1 MDENII
7 NQITYYE
14 GLFDKYK
21 MDPNFENWD
30 LPKTMWGL
38 GFEMDCK
45 NSFQQFCQAG
55 NLTVKETQSVRE
67 KRKNNLYLL
76 EHAGKQIVGNYLFSH
91 WRYLTHW
98 AMGYD
103 EFEYDYLKR
112 IIEILE
118 KCYQNES
125 GAEVDSRDA

>member
-1 MDENII
+1 MDGNKA
-7 NQITYYE
+7 NKITYHE
-14 GLFDKYK
+14 GIFDKYK
-21 MDPNFENWD
+21 AESALECWD
-30 LPKTMWGL
+30 DFPETMWGL
-38 GFEMDCK
+38 GFEMDCEK
-45 NSFQQFCQAG
+45 SFQQFCQTS
-55 NLTVKETQSVRE
+55 NLIVKEPQSVRE

-103 EFEYDYLKR
+103 EFEFDYLRR

-118 KCYQNES
+118 KCYQN
-125 GAEVDSRDA
+125 DSRAEDNL